1 MRVLHLVQHL
11 KIGGLEKMAV
21 TLMQKSCFA
30 QNSVI
35 VALQGNKVESLA
47 SWPQLQEM
55 EEHLVFLD
63 KNPKFELSVVD
74 KLIKVIEEK
83 KIEVIHSHHIGPML
97 YASLACL
104 KRKEVR
110 HISTIHDAWY
120 LNNFKQR
127 VITKLLN
134 RICAIHWVADAQV
147 VADDFTSRTAI
158 STQNTILNG
167 IDCTQFAAIN
177 MEHARY
183 QLGLPKFI
191 KLVGCAAR
199 LEPGKGHKALISSL
213 KDLPGDYHLVLAG
226 DGSLKQGLRTHVISL
241 GLESRVH
248 FLGNVQNMQVFYSAI
263 NVFCLFSEREG
274 LPLSILE
281 AMACGLPIVASDV
294 GGIHEV
300 LTPKQGIL
308 LSPTAHSGLPFALI
322 KAIKLERGPSIRAH
336 AIAIA
341 DVSQMSSQYDQL
353 YRGLNA

>member
-30 QNSVI
+30 ENSVV
-35 VALQGNKVESLA
+35 VALQGSKVDALA
-47 SWPQLQEM
+47 GWPQLKDIEA
-55 EEHLVFLD
+55 HLVFLN
-63 KNPKFELSVVD
+63 KKPKFELAVVE
-74 KLIKVIEEK
+74 KLVEIIDEHE
-83 KIEVIHSHHIGPML
+83 IEVIHSHHIGPML

-104 KRKEVR
+104 KRKKVR
-110 HISTIHDAWY
+110 HVSTIHDAWY

-127 VITKLLN
+127 LITKLLN
-134 RICAIHWVADAQV
+134 KICAIHWVADAQV
-147 VADDFTSRTAI
+147 VADDFTERTSI
-158 STQNTILNG
+158 TTNDTILNG

-191 KLVGCAAR
+191 KIVGCAAR
-199 LEPGKGHKALISSL
+199 LEPGKGHKALITSM
-213 KDLPGDYHLVLAG
+213 KALPDDYHLALAG
-226 DGSLKQGLRTHVISL
+226 DGSLKAELHAHIISL
-241 GLESRVH
+241 GLEERVH

-281 AMACGLPIVASDV
+281 AMACGLPIVATDV

-308 LSPTAHSGLPFALI
+308 LSPTAQSGLAFALT
-322 KAIKLERGPSIRAH
+322 KAIKLDRGQSIRAH

-341 DVSQMSSQYDQL
+341 DVTQMSSQYDQL
-353 YRGLNA
+353 YKGLNA